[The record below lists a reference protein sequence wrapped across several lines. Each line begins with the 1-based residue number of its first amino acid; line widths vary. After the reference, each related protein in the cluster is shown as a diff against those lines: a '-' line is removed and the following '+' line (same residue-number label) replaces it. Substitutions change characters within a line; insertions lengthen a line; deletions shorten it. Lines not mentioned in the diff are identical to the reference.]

1 MRKLILILLATAIA
15 GMFEGVT
22 PSFSAEQS
30 HVAVKKHT
38 SSVIKPADLK
48 AGLRD
53 LWTGHI
59 YWVRN
64 VAVATKYGNSEAAKI
79 AEAEVVGNAKAI
91 AGSIEPF
98 YGKAAS
104 DKLFGLLAGHYGAVK
119 EYMSATYASDN
130 AGKDAAR
137 EKLIKNANE
146 IAVFLSGA
154 NPYLPKETLYG
165 LLAAHGG
172 HHMAQIEA
180 LNAKN
185 YADDALVWKEM
196 KSHMYVI
203 SDALAG
209 GLAKQFPKKIR

>member
-1 MRKLILILLATAIA
+1 MKKMMIILLAMFTACMT
-15 GMFEGVT
+15 GGVT
-22 PSFSAEQS
+22 PAFAAEHSHMSA
-30 HVAVKKHT
+30 KKQAAEVT
-38 SSVIKPADLK
+38 KLADLK
-48 AGLRD
+48 EGLRD
-53 LWTGHI
+53 LWIGHV

-64 VAVATKYGNSEAAKI
+64 VAVTTKYGDSEAAKV
-79 AEAEVVGNAKAI
+79 AEGEVVENAKAI
-91 AGSIEPF
+91 ARSIEPF

-119 EYMSATYASDN
+119 EYMTAAYAN
-130 AGKDAAR
+130 NTAGKDTAR
-137 EKLIKNANE
+137 DKLIKNADE

-165 LLAAHGG
+165 LLTAHGG

-185 YADDALVWKEM
+185 YADEARVWNDM
-196 KSHMYVI
+196 KAHMYVI
-203 SDALAG
+203 ADALAG